1 MHSPSFLLFFLL
13 FTSTCSTSISS
24 SSTAAFTFLPFTCH
38 QTTYVHYKY
47 IVLHRDTYVDTQNA
61 YRYRARG
68 KSPASGTTGK
78 LLRPRAASWTRTDLF
93 LRLFALDSHDFVNCS
108 ASRAPSKFT
117 TKSAHVGKAVH
128 PPESFVNV
136 RPRVYSVIHSIR
148 RLHTHAH
155 CTREH
160 CCCIK
165 HHRRGERDDINSA
178 TLSRCS

>member
-1 MHSPSFLLFFLL
+1 MRTGTEH
-13 FTSTCSTSISS
+13 
-24 SSTAAFTFLPFTCH
+24 
-38 QTTYVHYKY
+38 VE
-47 IVLHRDTYVDTQNA
+47 
-61 YRYRARG
+61 

-78 LLRPRAASWTRTDLF
+78 LLRPRAASWTPTDLF
-93 LRLFALDSHDFVNCS
+93 LRLFALDSHDCLRLVNCS
-108 ASRAPSKFT
+108 ASRAPSKLT